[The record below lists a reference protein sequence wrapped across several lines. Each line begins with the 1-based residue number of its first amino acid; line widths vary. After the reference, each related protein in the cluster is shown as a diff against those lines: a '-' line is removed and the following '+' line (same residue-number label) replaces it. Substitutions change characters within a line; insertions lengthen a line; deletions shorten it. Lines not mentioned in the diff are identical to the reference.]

1 MQAGQP
7 YTVGERGMEVFVPNT
22 AGRIV
27 SNSDLAK
34 SGGGASVTV
43 SFGNVTISNGLDW
56 ESFQSQVQKIVYDE
70 TRKANLGL

>member
-1 MQAGQP
+1 
-7 YTVGERGMEVFVPNT
+7 MEVFVPNT

-34 SGGGASVTV
+34 SGGGATV
-43 SFGNVTISNGLDW
+43 NLSFGNVTISNGMDW
-56 ESFQSQVQKIVYDE
+56 DSFQSQVQKIVYDE